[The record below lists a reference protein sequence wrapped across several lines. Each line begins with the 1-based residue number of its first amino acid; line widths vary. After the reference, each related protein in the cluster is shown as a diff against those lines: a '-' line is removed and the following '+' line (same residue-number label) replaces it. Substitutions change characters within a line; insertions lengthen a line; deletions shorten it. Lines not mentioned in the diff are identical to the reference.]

1 MLLCLRCASGSK
13 PPQDSEVCFQLRI
26 SDAEWS
32 KSKSTLRSLDL
43 IDGSNRPVAWDKRQY
58 VSDCSTERVYKYR
71 RNVSETFQ
79 KRPQSQSTETEA
91 KSEKTNG
98 QKPPAP
104 HHPFAL
110 IWNENCGTLPA
121 IEKLTPGRLRQC
133 RVREKDCDAETF
145 RRAVTICAGTPFL
158 TGHNDRGWRAD
169 FDWLIQNDKN
179 LFRVLEGKYAG
190 NGTHISKHQ
199 ESQHSTLSAARNIL
213 EGDSSEGVG
222 PLRFALPSRTH

>member
-1 MLLCLRCASGSK
+1 MNPNLPAKWFRMYAEFATDPKVQMLSEPDQRRFVMLLCLRCASGSK

-121 IEKLTPGRLRQC
+121 IEKLTPGRLR
-133 RVREKDCDAETF
+133 
-145 RRAVTICAGTPFL
+145 
-158 TGHNDRGWRAD
+158 
-169 FDWLIQNDKN
+169 
-179 LFRVLEGKYAG
+179 
-190 NGTHISKHQ
+190 
-199 ESQHSTLSAARNIL
+199 
-213 EGDSSEGVG
+213 
-222 PLRFALPSRTH
+222 